1 MIKEIFLIAAMSFT
15 PNVHMPQEYAE
26 MIWEETR
33 ETDVDPVRVAALMYT
48 ESRFNRRA
56 FNRTSRTRGLM
67 QIAPFWIRHFHLRP
81 NQLFNPRINIR
92 SGIRILEIGET
103 AHHERC
109 PRSYGRNYNRH
120 HQSLAHYRCHRDS
133 LRTRACRRSLR
144 SVHRWEER
152 FRDRVT
158 EIERESAEQDNGASE
173 EN

>member
-1 MIKEIFLIAAMSFT
+1 MIREIFIIAAMSFT
-15 PNVHMPQEYAE
+15 PNAQMPQEYAE

-56 FNRTSRTRGLM
+56 FNEESRTRGLM
-67 QIAPFWIRHFHLRP
+67 QIAPFWIRHFRLRT

-92 SGIRILEIGET
+92 SGIRILQIGET

-109 PRSYGRNYNRH
+109 PRSLGTNYDNH
-120 HQSLAHYRCHRDS
+120 HKALAHYRCHRDA
-133 LRTRACRRSLR
+133 LRSRACRRSLR
-144 SVHRWEER
+144 SVYRWEDR
-152 FRDRVT
+152 FRERVQ
-158 EIERESAEQDNGASE
+158 EIERERAEQDGGTSE